1 MDYKD
6 TVFLPKS
13 SFGMRG
19 GLPQRE
25 PEMIDRWNRIDL
37 WGKLRDQSKNKE
49 KFILHDGP
57 PYANGPIHIG
67 TSMNKILKD
76 IINRSKQMTVEMM
89 DQILV
94 WLGVGGMLVIF
105 FMAILKV

>member
-25 PEMIDRWNRIDL
+25 PEMIDRWNKINL
-37 WGKLRDQSKNKE
+37 SAKLREISKDRE
-49 KFILHDGP
+49 KL
-57 PYANGPIHIG
+57 
-67 TSMNKILKD
+67 
-76 IINRSKQMTVEMM
+76 
-89 DQILV
+89 
-94 WLGVGGMLVIF
+94 F
-105 FMAILKV
+105 FMMVLLMQMVQFI